1 MDGLDGLII
10 IIIIT
15 GIIIISLRLQSAL
28 VVIIIKDFS
37 TKILAAIGSSSW
49 TFWK

>member
-28 VVIIIKDFS
+28 VVIIIKDIS
-37 TKILAAIGSSSW
+37 TKILAAVGSSS
-49 TFWK
+49 